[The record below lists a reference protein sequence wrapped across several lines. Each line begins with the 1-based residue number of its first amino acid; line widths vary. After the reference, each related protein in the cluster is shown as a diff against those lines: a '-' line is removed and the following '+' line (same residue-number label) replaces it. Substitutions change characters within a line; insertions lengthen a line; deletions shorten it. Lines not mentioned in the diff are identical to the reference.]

1 MTRSWRSCQPV
12 ERTIEAISHMS
23 ELGRRG
29 RRLPDRYRP
38 SSDATELTVIATMT
52 VPNTYEVRA

>member
-1 MTRSWRSCQPV
+1 MTPSWRSCRPV
-12 ERTIEAISHMS
+12 ERTIEAISHKS